1 MSGLALFIPVAT
13 RANQGKNNNQA
24 VKAYQAKKYDIKK
37 TDHLS
42 PLRANDTHARYIVN
56 SLTSALALSGSI
68 EGGCSAACAES
79 AAEEGHAEN

>member
-1 MSGLALFIPVAT
+1 MGLVSGLALFIPVAT

-56 SLTSALALSGSI
+56 SLTSALALIGAPST
-68 EGGCSAACAES
+68 AAVAK
-79 AAEEGHAEN
+79 EGHAES